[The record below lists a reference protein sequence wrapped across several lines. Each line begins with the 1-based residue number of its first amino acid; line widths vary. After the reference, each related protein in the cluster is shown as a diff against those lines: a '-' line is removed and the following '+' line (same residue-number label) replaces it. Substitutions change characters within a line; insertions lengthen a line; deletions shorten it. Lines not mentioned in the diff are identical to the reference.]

1 MQRPVKIVII
11 SDTHG
16 LHDLLTIPDGDIL
29 IHCGDMTEYGLIEE
43 IEEFDEWLGT
53 LPHKHKIVI
62 AGNHELCLEE
72 ESGWAFFHHAIYLE
86 HEAITIK
93 GINFFGSPWQPYFH
107 GMAFNL
113 KRGEALAKKWQDIPD
128 NTDILITHSPPYKYL
143 DKVRSQWV
151 GCADL
156 LQRVQQVKPAYH
168 VFGHIHESYGQESN
182 RDTTFIN
189 ACSVV
194 ELDAPLNKPVVIDWP
209 KPLL

>member
-1 MQRPVKIVII
+1 MNLPLKIVVI

-62 AGNHELCLEE
+62 AGNHELCLEQ
-72 ESGWAFFHHAIYLE
+72 ESGWALFHHATYLE
-86 HEAITIK
+86 HEAVTIE
-93 GINFFGSPWQPYFH
+93 GVNFFGSPWQPYFH

-128 NTDILITHSPPYKYL
+128 NTDILIT
-143 DKVRSQWV
+143 
-151 GCADL
+151 
-156 LQRVQQVKPAYH
+156 
-168 VFGHIHESYGQESN
+168 
-182 RDTTFIN
+182 
-189 ACSVV
+189 
-194 ELDAPLNKPVVIDWP
+194 
-209 KPLL
+209 